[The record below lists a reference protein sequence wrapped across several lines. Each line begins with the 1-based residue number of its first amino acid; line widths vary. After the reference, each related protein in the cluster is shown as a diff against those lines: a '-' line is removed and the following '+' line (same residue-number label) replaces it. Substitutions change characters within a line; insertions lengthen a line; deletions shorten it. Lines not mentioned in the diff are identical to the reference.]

1 MNHCFCEVADQLN
14 YDLLL
19 AEQQAMVYLELSSCE
34 EPPKDRGEGVLGYP

>member
-14 YDLLL
+14 NDLLL

-34 EPPKDRGEGVLGYP
+34 EPPKDREEGVLGYP